1 MNLNEEEYPLLDIA
15 PHYLYFLLQV
25 IDLQASKNNLTQFY
39 DKKHVDYFEVTSI
52 QRIFAINQTV
62 FDCKNEKAQG
72 IFVVSF

>member
-1 MNLNEEEYPLLDIA
+1 M
-15 PHYLYFLLQV
+15 
-25 IDLQASKNNLTQFY
+25 QFY

-52 QRIFAINQTV
+52 QRIFAIRQKV